1 MERKNLTLDL
11 NKPLTRVQKFQQL
24 NNPVMLQ
31 SPDLQMLKLASPEL
45 EKMILNTT
53 NPLETPTPGL
63 YKVNNFCCLT
73 LKIQL

>member
-11 NKPLTRVQKFQQL
+11 NKPLTLPRKFQL
-24 NNPVMLQ
+24 NQQPVLS
-31 SPDLQMLKLASPEL
+31 SPDLHMLKLASPEL

-63 YKVNNFCCLT
+63 FPTKVS
-73 LKIQL
+73 I